1 MPRVAGAEGAIGILE
16 SIAGVE
22 LAERSP
28 IELRCRPMAFGDSFD
43 VGVVEQDGRSVAG
56 HVDVAL
62 ENMGA
67 LVEGG
72 RERGE
77 RILGLCSGGPAM
89 ADDERTF
96 SLEKRVWHGI
106 RVSCAAMGV
115 LTRDVILRELEEGRI
130 RIDPFDP
137 SQVGVASI
145 DLTLG
150 AEIREI
156 VNDPSAIQLTED
168 ADYRDHTRVLPL
180 DQPYRLDPGVTI
192 HGITAEHVTLPSDLC
207 GFLEGRSRFAR
218 LGLMIHVTS
227 ALVQPGV
234 SNRQVLEMSNVS
246 SRALEIVAGVRICQ
260 LVLMRAEGQATYRG
274 RFQDQREI

>member
-1 MPRVAGAEGAIGILE
+1 M
-16 SIAGVE
+16 S
-22 LAERSP
+22 
-28 IELRCRPMAFGDSFD
+28 
-43 VGVVEQDGRSVAG
+43 
-56 HVDVAL
+56 
-62 ENMGA
+62 
-67 LVEGG
+67 
-72 RERGE
+72 
-77 RILGLCSGGPAM
+77 
-89 ADDERTF
+89 
-96 SLEKRVWHGI
+96 
-106 RVSCAAMGV
+106 V
-115 LTRDVILRELEEGRI
+115 LTRDVILNELDQGRL

-150 AEIREI
+150 SEIREI
-156 VNDPSAIQLTED
+156 VNDERAIRVED
-168 ADYRDHTRVLPL
+168 STDYRDHTRVRALSA
-180 DQPYRLDPGVTI
+180 PYRLDPGVTI
-192 HGITAEHVTLPSDLC
+192 HGITAEHVTLPDDLC

-260 LVLMRAEGQATYRG
+260 LVLMRTEGRAVYRG